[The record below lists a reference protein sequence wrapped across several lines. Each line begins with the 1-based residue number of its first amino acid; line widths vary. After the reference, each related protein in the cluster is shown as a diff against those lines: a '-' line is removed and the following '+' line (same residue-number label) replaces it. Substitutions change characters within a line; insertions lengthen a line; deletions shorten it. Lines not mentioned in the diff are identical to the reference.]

1 MWPGEVQSSLALR
14 SSFTIFVK
22 DMLHSATIHRSSF
35 TIFVKDMLHSA
46 TIHKQTWWLL
56 LSFAL

>member
-1 MWPGEVQSSLALR
+1 MAGKNTGNAKTSLALR
-14 SSFTIFVK
+14 S
-22 DMLHSATIHRSSF
+22 AF

>member
-1 MWPGEVQSSLALR
+1 MGPGEVQSSLALR
-14 SSFTIFVK
+14 S
-22 DMLHSATIHRSSF
+22 AF

-46 TIHKQTWWLL
+46 TIHKQTWWLQ